1 VIAFFRFG
9 AQVCARRLFPRAMP
23 TSRLLQTIFQTTF
36 LGEPL
41 ARWLL
46 ASGIALATLL
56 AALLAK
62 RVVLGRVARM
72 ARGTASEIDDL
83 GVELARRTRSLLLV
97 FPALYLG
104 SLALDAFPKSQHLL
118 RSAAIVSILLQIALW
133 LSVAIDVWVAGY
145 RRRRLP
151 VDAAS
156 ATTVGVLRFVG
167 KLTLWS
173 LLLLLA
179 LDNLGVNVTALV
191 TGLGVG
197 GVAVALAVQSILGD
211 LFASLSIVI
220 DKPFV
225 LGDMISAADVSGT
238 VESIGL
244 KTTRLRSLSGE
255 QIVFANGDL
264 LKGRIRNLQ
273 RMTERRVTLSFGIAQ
288 TTPAAAVAEIPELV
302 RAIVEG
308 RPDVRFERAH
318 LKGFG
323 AATLDFEASYR
334 VLTPD
339 FNTYMDRQQAIDL
352 ALLAAL
358 EERGIELGPG
368 AGTMRLMGPEME
380 PPAREEPAAKRRPQ
394 KL

>member
-1 VIAFFRFG
+1 
-9 AQVCARRLFPRAMP
+9 MP
-23 TSRLLQTIFQTTF
+23 TSRLLQTTLFHTTF

-41 ARWLL
+41 AHWLL
-46 ASGIALATLL
+46 AAGIALATFCV
-56 AALLAK
+56 ALLGK
-62 RVVLGRVARM
+62 RFVLGRMARM

-83 GVELARRTRSLLLV
+83 GVDLARRTRSLLLIL
-97 FPALYLG
+97 PALYLG
-104 SLALDAFPKSQHLL
+104 SLALDGFQRSQSLL

-133 LSVAIDVWVAGY
+133 LSVAIDAWVAGY

-151 VDAAS
+151 IDAAS

-167 KLTLWS
+167 KLALWS
-173 LLLLLA
+173 VLLLLA

-225 LGDMISAADVSGT
+225 LGDTISAADVTGT

-244 KTTRLRSLSGE
+244 KTTRLRSVSGE

-264 LKGRIRNLQ
+264 LKGRIKNLQ
-273 RMTERRVTLSFGIAQ
+273 RMTERRVTLAFGIAQ
-288 TTPAAAVAEIPELV
+288 ATPAAAVAEIPELV
-302 RAIVEG
+302 RAIVQRE
-308 RPDVRFERAH
+308 PDVRFERAH

-323 AATLDFEASYR
+323 ASTLDFEISYL

-339 FNTYMDRQQAIDL
+339 YNTYMDRQQAIDL
-352 ALLAAL
+352 ALLKAL

-368 AGTMRLMGPEME
+368 AGTMRLVGEPTAMPILNE
-380 PPAREEPAAKRRPQ
+380 PPAKRGPQ

>member
-1 VIAFFRFG
+1 
-9 AQVCARRLFPRAMP
+9 MP
-23 TSRLLQTIFQTTF
+23 IPRLLATTTF

-41 ARWLL
+41 AHWLL
-46 ASGIALATLL
+46 AAAVALAALL
-56 AALLAK
+56 VVLLAK

-72 ARGTASEIDDL
+72 ARGASTEVDDL
-83 GVELARRTRSLLLV
+83 GLDLARRTRSLLLV
-97 FPALYLG
+97 LPALYLG
-104 SLALDAFPKSQHLL
+104 SLALDAFPKVEGVL

-133 LSVAIDVWVAGY
+133 TSAGIDIWVAGY

-151 VDAAS
+151 TDAAS
-156 ATTVGVLRFVG
+156 ATTIGVLRFVG

-225 LGDMISAADVSGT
+225 LGDTISAADVTGT

-244 KTTRLRSLSGE
+244 KTTRLRSSTGE

-264 LKGRIRNLQ
+264 LKGRIRNFQ
-273 RMTERRVTLSFGIAQ
+273 RMAERRVTLAFGVAQ
-288 TTPAAAVAEIPELV
+288 STPAAAVAEIPELV
-302 RAIVEG
+302 RAIVQRE
-308 RPDVRFERAH
+308 PDVRFERAH
-318 LKGFG
+318 LRGFG
-323 AATLDFEASYR
+323 ASTLDFEVSYL

-339 FNTYMDRQQAIDL
+339 YNTYMDRQQAIDL
-352 ALLAAL
+352 ALLKAL

-368 AGTMRLMGPEME
+368 AGTMRLLGEPAMPTRNE
-380 PPAREEPAAKRRPQ
+380 PPAKRGPQ

>member
-1 VIAFFRFG
+1 
-9 AQVCARRLFPRAMP
+9 MP
-23 TSRLLQTIFQTTF
+23 LPRLLQTTF
-36 LGEPL
+36 LGEAL
-41 ARWLL
+41 AHWLI
-46 ASGIALATLL
+46 AAGIALAMLL
-56 AALLAK
+56 IALAVK
-62 RVVLGRVARM
+62 RVVLGRVARI
-72 ARGTASEIDDL
+72 ARGTPSEIDDL
-83 GVELARRTRSLLLV
+83 GVDLVRQTRWLLLV

-104 SLALDAFPKSQHLL
+104 SLALDAFPKSQRLL

-133 LSVAIDVWVAGY
+133 LSIAIDLWVAGY

-156 ATTVGVLRFVG
+156 ATTVAVLRFAG

-197 GVAVALAVQSILGD
+197 GVAVALAVQNILGD

-225 LGDMISAADVSGT
+225 LGDTISAADVSGT

-244 KTTRLRSLSGE
+244 KTTRLRSPSGE

-264 LKGRIRNLQ
+264 LKGRIRNFQ
-273 RMTERRVTLSFGIAQ
+273 RMSERRVTLAFGLAQ
-288 TTPAAAVAEIPELV
+288 GTPAAAAAEIPALV
-302 RAIVEG
+302 RTIVEG
-308 RPDVRFERAH
+308 QPGVRFERAH
-318 LKGFG
+318 FKGFG
-323 AATLDFEASYR
+323 ASTLDFEASYV
-334 VLTPD
+334 VLAPD
-339 FNTYMDRQQAIDL
+339 FNAYMDRQQAVNL

-358 EERGIELGPG
+358 EERGIELGSG
-368 AGTMRLMGPEME
+368 AGTMRLVGE
-380 PPAREEPAAKRRPQ
+380 PPVREEPPAKRRPL
-394 KL
+394 KV

>member
-9 AQVCARRLFPRAMP
+9 AQVCARRFLSTFMP
-23 TSRLLQTIFQTTF
+23 IPRLLATTF

-41 ARWLL
+41 AHWL
-46 ASGIALATLL
+46 AAAGIALATLVI
-56 AALLAK
+56 ALLAK
-62 RVVLGRVARM
+62 RTVLGRVAQM

-83 GVELARRTRSLLLV
+83 GVDLVRRTRSLLLV
-97 FPALYLG
+97 FPAVYLG
-104 SLALDAFPKSQHLL
+104 SLALDAFPKSQSLL
-118 RSAAIVSILLQIALW
+118 RSAAIVSLLLQIALW
-133 LSVAIDVWVAGY
+133 LSAAIDVWVASY

-197 GVAVALAVQSILGD
+197 VVAVALAVQSILGD

-225 LGDMISAADVSGT
+225 LGDTISAADVSGT

-244 KTTRLRSLSGE
+244 KTTRLRSPTGE

-264 LKGRIRNLQ
+264 LKGRIRNFQ
-273 RMTERRVTLSFGIAQ
+273 RMTERRVTLAFGISQ
-288 TTPAAAVAEIPELV
+288 STPAAAVAEIPELV
-302 RAIVEG
+302 RSIVQG
-308 RPDVRFERAH
+308 KPDVRFERAH

-323 AATLDFEASYR
+323 ASILDFEASYL

-358 EERGIELGPG
+358 EERGIELGPSAG
-368 AGTMRLMGPEME
+368 AMRLVGEPSAQE
-380 PPAREEPAAKRRPQ
+380 PPAKRRPQ
-394 KL
+394 KV